1 MNTDQQQRPF
11 ANIDETELQQRRASI
26 MHSVIQGETAIS
38 YWNKELTA
46 IRIEL
51 ATRRIEERKQ
61 EAEQVGE
68 GVTNA

>member
-1 MNTDQQQRPF
+1 MNDEQQQQRPF
-11 ANIDETELQQRRASI
+11 KNTDETELQQRRASI

-51 ATRRIEERKQ
+51 ATRSIEKRKQ
-61 EAEQVGE
+61 EAQVVGE
-68 GVTNA
+68 GVQS